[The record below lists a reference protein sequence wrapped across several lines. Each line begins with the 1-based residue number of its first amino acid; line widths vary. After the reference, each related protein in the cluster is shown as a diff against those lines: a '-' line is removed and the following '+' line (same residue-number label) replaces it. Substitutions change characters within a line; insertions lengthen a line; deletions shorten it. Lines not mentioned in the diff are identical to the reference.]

1 MADSFTIA
9 VHVTP
14 RASRDEVLGVRLLD
28 EGAREVEVRVT
39 AAPDK
44 GAANKA
50 VCKLLAKELGVPKT
64 QVCVKRGESSRHKLI
79 EVPSS
84 PSVNNW
90 IETLPSL

>member
-1 MADSFTIA
+1 MAETLTIA

-14 RASRDEVLGVRLLD
+14 RASKDEVLGVRMLD
-28 EGAREVEVRVT
+28 EGAHEVEVRVT

-64 QVCVKRGESSRHKLI
+64 QLSVKRGDTSRHKII
-79 EVPSS
+79 EAPASASVSS
-84 PSVNNW
+84 W
-90 IETLPSL
+90 LTALCKL